1 MAHCTTALNCY
12 ALQSQVQPTGGTL
25 VLELNRTRGD
35 PVLFLKRRDEGFARY
50 AVPSIHDYDLYADG
64 ISYEERLNYHSI
76 MRMNAR

>member
-1 MAHCTTALNCY
+1 MRY
-12 ALQSQVQPTGGTL
+12 GLQAQPTGGTL

-50 AVPSIHDYDLYADG
+50 AVPSIQDYDLYADA
-64 ISYEERLNYHSI
+64 ISYEERLNHHSI